1 MSAKAISAV
10 SGTYEERFQADRVT
24 TIAAAHAA
32 HDVYTSFLPALLPA
46 FIEKLALST
55 TQAGS
60 LTLFLGWPSVLQ
72 PFIGYLADR
81 VSLRYLV
88 IGAPALTAIFMSSLG
103 LAPTYAVMA
112 LMLIVVGF
120 STASLHAVAPVMV
133 GRLSGRNLGRGM
145 GYWMVGGEV
154 AYTVGP
160 IVVVSA
166 VRWLGLEGITWLM
179 VAGVLASVV
188 LFLRL
193 RDVPGRSPDAGQPLP
208 WREAVRSMAPTL
220 KPLTGIVILRAVIL
234 AALVTYLPTF
244 LTREGTDLWLAG
256 AALTVFQVGGIIG
269 ATLAG
274 SASDRLGRH
283 AVLMISLGTT
293 AALMAAFL
301 ITGGWLR
308 LVLLLP
314 LGVTVAG
321 TLPVLL
327 ALVQESFPANRALAH
342 GIFMAISFTMESAVV
357 LVMGAA
363 GDLVGLRL
371 AYVGAV
377 VAPVL
382 CLPLVTQLPGARART
397 REGAAGDA
405 A

>member
-1 MSAKAISAV
+1 MSVETTLAAGSA
-10 SGTYEERFQADRVT
+10 GDERFEADRVT

-60 LTLFLGWPSVLQ
+60 LTLFIGWPSLLQ
-72 PFIGYLADR
+72 PFIGHLADR
-81 VSLRYLV
+81 LSLRYLV
-88 IGAPALTAIFMSSLG
+88 ILAPAVTAIFMSSLG
-103 LAPTYAVMA
+103 LAPSYAVMA

-133 GRLSGRNLGRGM
+133 GRLSGRSLGRGM

-179 VAGVLASVV
+179 IAGVLASAV
-188 LFLRL
+188 LFVRL
-193 RDVPGRSPDAGQPLP
+193 RDVPGRPPGAGQPLP
-208 WREAVRSMAPTL
+208 WRQAVRSMAPTL
-220 KPLTGIVILRAVIL
+220 KPLTGIVILRSFFL

-244 LTREGTDLWLAG
+244 LTREGADLWVAG
-256 AALTVFQVGGIIG
+256 AALSLFQVGGIIG

-274 SASDRLGRH
+274 SLSDWWGRH
-283 AVLMISLGTT
+283 TVLVISLTTT
-293 AALMAAFL
+293 AVLMAAFL
-301 ITGGWLR
+301 LTAGWPR
-308 LVLLLP
+308 LAFLLL
-314 LGVTVAG
+314 LGITVAG

-342 GIFMAISFTMESAVV
+342 GVFMAISFTMESAGVIA
-357 LVMGAA
+357 MGAA
-363 GDLVGLRL
+363 GDLVGLRV
-371 AYVGAV
+371 AYMGAA

-382 CLPLVTQLPGARART
+382 CLPLVAWLPGARPPAPGNPT
-397 REGAAGDA
+397 
-405 A
+405 

>member
-1 MSAKAISAV
+1 MSIETISAV
-10 SGTYEERFQADRVT
+10 GITHDNRFQAGQVT

-46 FIEKLALST
+46 FIEKLALTT

-60 LTLFLGWPSVLQ
+60 LSLFLGWPSLLQ
-72 PFIGYLADR
+72 PFIGHLADR

-88 IGAPALTAIFMSSLG
+88 ILAPTVTAACMSSLG
-103 LAPTYAVMA
+103 LAPSYVVMA

-154 AYTVGP
+154 AYTIGP

-179 VAGVLASVV
+179 VAGVLASLV
-188 LFLRL
+188 LFVRL
-193 RDVPGRSPDAGQPLP
+193 REVPGRSPEAGQPLP

-220 KPLTGIVILRAVIL
+220 KPLTGIVILRAFVL

-244 LTREGTDLWLAG
+244 LTREGSDLWLAG
-256 AALTVFQVGGIIG
+256 AALTVFQVGGIAG

-283 AVLMISLGTT
+283 WVLMISLATT

-301 ITGGWLR
+301 IAGGWLR
-308 LVLLLP
+308 LALLLP
-314 LGVTVAG
+314 LGITVAG

-371 AYVGAV
+371 AYIGATA
-377 VAPVL
+377 APLL
-382 CLPLVTQLPGARART
+382 CLPLVAHLPGGRARVLGRPT
-397 REGAAGDA
+397 
-405 A
+405 